1 MNPKI
6 VLAKAEDKDEIL
18 NLYKMQLGR
27 EFCPWDEHYPEA
39 KEIDFDLSRDALFVM
54 KEDTEAGEKIIAA
67 ISIDDDPNVESMECW
82 SEDRKPGAELARLA
96 VHPDWQN
103 QGLARQ
109 MLAFGMEK
117 IKEKGYKSVHFL
129 VNRLNTKA
137 LRSYAVFG
145 FETVGECSLYDQPFI
160 CYEKAL

>member
-1 MNPKI
+1 MRKI
-6 VLAKAEDKDEIL
+6 VAAKAEDKEEIL
-18 NLYKMQLGR
+18 KLYKMQLGR

-39 KEIDFDLSRDALFVM
+39 KEIDFDLPRDALFVM

-82 SEDRKPGAELARLA
+82 SKDRKPGAELARLA

-117 IKEKGYKSVHFL
+117 IKERGYKSVHFL

-145 FETVGECSLYDQPFI
+145 FETVGECSLYDQPFF